1 LLADPNDIPVI
12 EVAFLNGQEAPTV
25 ESADADFGMLG
36 VAFRGFHDFGASLQE
51 YRAGVR
57 SAGS

>member
-1 LLADPNDIPVI
+1 VI